1 MKQKLVR
8 ITTVP
13 MSLNKLL
20 EGQLEF
26 MNQHFNVIAISSKDK
41 ELRRVGK
48 KENVKTY
55 CVEMTRQITPL
66 KDLHSLIRLY
76 FFLLKEKPEIVHTH
90 TPKAGLLGMIAA
102 FLAGVPIRLHTVA
115 GLPLLETQGIKRQL
129 LDRIEK
135 LTYRLATRIYP
146 NSYELKKIILT
157 NEFISEKRLKVLG
170 NGSSNG
176 IDTNFF
182 NRNKISEKH
191 LVKLKHQFGIQEAD
205 FVFIFVGRLVKDKG
219 INELVDAFNKL
230 NQKYKFT
237 KLLLVGPFEPI
248 LDPLSIETIQKI
260 EKNTSIIHT
269 GYQEDVRPFYA
280 MSDVLTFP
288 SYREGFPNVVLQAG
302 AMDLP
307 SIVTDINGCNEI
319 ITSGFNGEIIPKKDQ
334 DALYDM
340 MKAYLKNKELYCRVR
355 SNTRKEIVKKYE
367 RSEFLEILLNEYK
380 SLTKEFILYQNS

>member
-334 DALYDM
+334 DGTLRYDES
-340 MKAYLKNKELYCRVR
+340 L
-355 SNTRKEIVKKYE
+355 
-367 RSEFLEILLNEYK
+367 SEK
-380 SLTKEFILYQNS
+380 